1 MHNVQDSFRSN
12 CKRIVAAVVLIFIC
26 TIAFAKRKVTG
37 TVKDYGGE
45 PLIGVS
51 VVEVGTS
58 NGTVTDINGNY
69 TLNVKPGACLKISYV
84 GFNPKEVRAGDKTMV
99 VL

>member
-12 CKRIVAAVVLIFIC
+12 CKRIVAAVVLLFIG
-26 TIAFAKRKVTG
+26 TIAFAQSKVTG
-37 TVKDYGGE
+37 TVKDSGGE

-69 TLNVKPGACLKISYV
+69 TLNVKPGHV
-84 GFNPKEVRAGDKTMV
+84 
-99 VL
+99 